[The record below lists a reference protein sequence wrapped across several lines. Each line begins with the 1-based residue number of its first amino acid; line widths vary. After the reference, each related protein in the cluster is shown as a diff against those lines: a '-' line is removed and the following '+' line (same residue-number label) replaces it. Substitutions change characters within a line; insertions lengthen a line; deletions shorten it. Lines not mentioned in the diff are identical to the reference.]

1 MRAKHITRREIA
13 MAVITE
19 AITNIEKDT
28 EFAIYLLRLLGLGD
42 SRTTLAD
49 TFPIKHRDDEKEMTV
64 EEIIE
69 LVRSE
74 LWQFNFNMLDAVL
87 DEDGDMAM
95 VMVGD
100 KV

>member
-49 TFPIKHRDDEKEMTV
+49 TF
-64 EEIIE
+64 
-69 LVRSE
+69 S
-74 LWQFNFNMLDAVL
+74 N
-87 DEDGDMAM
+87 
-95 VMVGD
+95 
-100 KV
+100 

>member
-1 MRAKHITRREIA
+1 MDSKHITRREIV

-19 AITNIEKDT
+19 AITSIDQDT
-28 EFAIYLLRLLGLGD
+28 EFAIHLVRNLGLGN
-42 SRTTLAD
+42 SRTNLSD
-49 TFPIKHRDDEKEMTV
+49 TFPIKHRGDEKEMTI

-95 VMVGD
+95 VMIGD

>member
-1 MRAKHITRREIA
+1 MIQEQLWQI
-13 MAVITE
+13 
-19 AITNIEKDT
+19 
-28 EFAIYLLRLLGLGD
+28 L
-42 SRTTLAD
+42 
-49 TFPIKHRDDEKEMTV
+49 FPIKHRDDEKEMTV